1 MRASAPSASPLRL
14 VPKSRGTINAD
25 LVAFTVM
32 DQIDATYPGLW
43 QALPLAARGI
53 IRNMIVRAVAVED
66 AKR

>member
-1 MRASAPSASPLRL
+1 MRASTPSAPALRL
-14 VPKSRGTINAD
+14 VPRLRGTINAD

-43 QALPLAARGI
+43 QALPIAARGI
-53 IRNMIVRAVAVED
+53 IRGMIVRAVTAED